1 MNARFTHPPERYRAE
16 SAPFPRWL
24 IAALPLGLAIITSL
38 AANFAPAIY
47 ETWLQDER
55 TGLLEFIHFLFPALV
70 ALIAIS
76 MLMTPLVRG
85 DPLKLVWVI
94 AMVLGGVYL
103 AGEEA
108 SWGQHWFGWGT
119 PEGWQAVNDQQE
131 TNLHNT
137 SHLLDQLPRAILR
150 AGIMVTGLVVPW
162 LLLNRPGVL
171 PARFDFFYPPLA
183 TWPLA
188 ALVLAMEP
196 VFQFKEAIRWSDWAN
211 IRPGEI
217 DELFIVSFLLLYA
230 IVLRRRAR
238 SRG

>member
-1 MNARFTHPPERYRAE
+1 MSERFTHPPERYRAE
-16 SAPFPRWL
+16 SAPISAVWTVW
-24 IAALPLGLAIITSL
+24 LPLALALATAL
-38 AANFAPAIY
+38 AANFAPAFY
-47 ETWLQDER
+47 DRWLQDER
-55 TGLLEFIHFLFPALV
+55 TGLIEFIHFLFPALV
-70 ALIAIS
+70 ALIAIT
-76 MLMTPLVRG
+76 MLSAPRVRR
-85 DPLKLVWVI
+85 DPLKIAWVI
-94 AMVLGGVYL
+94 AMALGGIYL

-150 AGIMVTGLVVPW
+150 TGIMVTGLIVPW
-162 LLLNRPGVL
+162 LLLNRPALL
-171 PARFDFFYPPLA
+171 PPRFDFFYPPLA

-188 ALVLAMEP
+188 AMILAMEP
-196 VFQFKEAIRWSDWAN
+196 VFQFKEAIAWSDWAK

-217 DELFIVSFLLLYA
+217 DELFIVFFLLIYA

-238 SRG
+238 S